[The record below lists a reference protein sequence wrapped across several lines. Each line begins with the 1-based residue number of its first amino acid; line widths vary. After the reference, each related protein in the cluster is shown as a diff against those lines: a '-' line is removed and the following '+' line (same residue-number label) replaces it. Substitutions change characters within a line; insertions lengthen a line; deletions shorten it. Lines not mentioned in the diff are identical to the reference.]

1 MGVLNGF
8 FWALVIAATT
18 AIWFGDPTLGFI
30 IACAMLINLV
40 TAGFT
45 GAGLP
50 IVLQKLEIDPAL
62 AGSMTVTT
70 ITDVMGFLTFLG
82 LATLLQLSGESMTKN
97 QDINNNLDLEVS
109 KASASGR

>member
-1 MGVLNGF
+1 MAMGQITHRNQLWLVGRESLVGVLNGC

-40 TAGFT
+40 TAGVA

-50 IVLQKLEIDPAL
+50 IVLRKLEL
-62 AGSMTVTT
+62 TRHCGGVLVTT

-82 LATLLQLSGESMTKN
+82 
-97 QDINNNLDLEVS
+97 
-109 KASASGR
+109 